1 MALSLEERA
10 DPQHGMLIVVDMQN
24 DFCHRDGAA
33 CKRGRDMGFVQD
45 MIPRLIDLV
54 DQARAHRFPICFV
67 KTSANP
73 WTNSP
78 VWTEFKNPELL
89 ACADGTWGA
98 EFHSGLEP
106 RPGEMVVAKHRY
118 SAFIGTDLDMLL
130 RARGVK
136 SLLVTG
142 VGTGLC
148 VFHTLTVGFML
159 DYYITLV
166 EDCCATTYGPEAHH
180 EAVALVKKHY
190 GRVAAA
196 GEIIDI
202 WKRHARAAAPR
213 ALRA

>member
-1 MALSLEERA
+1 MAWSLEQRV
-10 DPQHGMLIVVDMQN
+10 DPAHGMLVVVDMQN

-33 CKRGRDMGFVQD
+33 CKRGRDMTFVKD
-45 MIPRLIDLV
+45 MIPRLINLV
-54 DQARAHRFPICFV
+54 SKAREHRFPICFV
-67 KTSANP
+67 RTSGNQ

-89 ACADGTWGA
+89 ACAEGTWGA
-98 EFHSGLEP
+98 EFHAGLEP
-106 RPGEMVVAKHRY
+106 QPNEMLVTKHRY

-130 RARGVK
+130 RARDVK

-142 VGTGLC
+142 VGTGMC

-166 EDCCATTYGPEAHH
+166 EDCAATTYGRVAHN

-190 GRVAAA
+190 GRAASSE
-196 GEIIDI
+196 EIMEI
-202 WKRHARAAAPR
+202 WGGKIRAIG
-213 ALRA
+213 